1 MIGSNSDQS
10 NSEQYCDCHCQ
21 SYALVSVTLFRNPIL
36 SFFSQNVF
44 ALVSI
49 NFFTIYNMDEPA
61 LHNDYVTLP
70 PSFINAINYCYY
82 CKILNQM
89 CNIINEL

>member
-1 MIGSNSDQS
+1 MIKVIVNSIVIGIV
-10 NSEQYCDCHCQ
+10 NPMPLFLLLFLQ
-21 SYALVSVTLFRNPIL
+21 SYPLI
-36 SFFSQNVF
+36 FSQNVF

-70 PSFINAINYCYY
+70 PSFINAINYCY
-82 CKILNQM
+82 
-89 CNIINEL
+89 